1 MRLELFK
8 RTDLS
13 LQALEQLAKSDHGQ
27 TGAQVAAAIGTT
39 KNYLPQVMKPL
50 VDAGWV
56 SATSGPRG
64 GYSLTGDIDQVSL
77 LDVVEAVE
85 GPTDTGQCVL
95 KGAPCPTVEWCAFH
109 SSWVRARDALVNELG
124 ATSLAAALHPA
135 PVKGE

>member
-13 LQALEQLAKSDHGQ
+13 LQALGQLAGSGQ
-27 TGAQVAAAIGTT
+27 MGGARLAAAIGTST
-39 KNYLPQVMKPL
+39 TYLPQVMKPL

-56 SATSGPRG
+56 SATSGPHG
-64 GYSLTGDIDQVSL
+64 GYTLIADVNRVSV

-85 GPTDTGQCVL
+85 GPTDTGKCVL
-95 KGAPCPTVEWCAFH
+95 KGAPCPTVESCAFH
-109 SSWVRARDALVNELG
+109 SSWVMARDALVNELG
-124 ATSLAAALHPA
+124 ATPLGAALHPA

>member
-13 LQALEQLAKSDHGQ
+13 LQAVEALAASESGMAGSKL
-27 TGAQVAAAIGTT
+27 AAAIGTT
-39 KNYLPQVMKPL
+39 TNYLPQVMKPL

-64 GYSLTGDIDQVSL
+64 GYTLTADIDQVSL
-77 LDVVEAVE
+77 LEVVEAVE
-85 GPTDTGQCVL
+85 GPTETGQCIL
-95 KGAPCPTVEWCAFH
+95 KGAPCPTEESCAFH

-124 ATSLAAALHPA
+124 ATPLGAALHPL
-135 PVKGE
+135 P

>member
-13 LQALEQLAKSDHGQ
+13 MQALERLAESDNGMP
-27 TGAQVAAAIGTT
+27 GARLASAIETT
-39 KNYLPQVMKPL
+39 TNYLPQVMKPL
-50 VDAGWV
+50 VAAGWV
-56 SATSGPRG
+56 TATSGPRG
-64 GYSLTGDIDQVSL
+64 GYVLAANLDQISV

-85 GPTDTGQCVL
+85 GPTETGQCVL
-95 KGAPCPTVEWCAFH
+95 KGAPCPTLEPCAFH

-124 ATSLAAALHPA
+124 ATSLWSGVAPA